1 MISKWENKELGKL
14 FEFSNGIN
22 FSSKEKG
29 SGLLTVD
36 VKNMYSNV
44 LDVNM
49 KHLYRVNKKVPRT
62 KLLQKGD
69 ILFVRSSVKKEGIGW
84 PAIFPG
90 YNEDVSYCG
99 FIIRGRPV
107 GEQFDPRF
115 LTYFLR
121 QAHVRM
127 AVVNESGS
135 TALTNISQPRL
146 GSIKVPLP
154 PLSEQKRI
162 AAILDKADAIRRKR
176 KAALD
181 MADEFLRATFL
192 DMFGDPVTNPKGWD
206 VKPLG
211 EVIATIRNGLS
222 PSTKGTYPG
231 KVFTLSAVTGADFLP
246 KAKKEALFDKDPTT
260 YEATSNDFLICRGN
274 GNLKLVGKAKF
285 PKGNYQGITFPDTVI
300 AANVLT
306 EIILPEVLEAQWAT
320 FFIRD
325 QIERGARTT
334 NGTHKINQ
342 SVIKNIE
349 VAIPDMKAQLAFKKN
364 VQGMSRYLS
373 KTTNAHADTLFASLS
388 QRAFQGKL

>member
-1 MISKWENKELGKL
+1 MMWDMVKLGDCCEVISGGTPSRKKP
-14 FEFSNGIN
+14 EFWGGSIAWATPKDISSLDGAVLDTTPEFITEEGLKRSSATILPKGAIL
-22 FSSKEKG
+22 FSSRAPI
-29 SGLLTVD
+29 GLVAIAGREMTTNQGF
-36 VKNMYSNV
+36 KNLV
-44 LDVNM
+44 PG
-49 KHLYRVNKKVPRT
+49 KKVNSGYLYHCMNMMAPRIASLGNGAT
-62 KLLQKGD
+62 FKEVSKR
-69 ILFVRSSVKKEGIGW
+69 VVSSVEI
-84 PAIFPG
+84 
-90 YNEDVSYCG
+90 
-99 FIIRGRPV
+99 
-107 GEQFDPRF
+107 
-115 LTYFLR
+115 
-121 QAHVRM
+121 
-127 AVVNESGS
+127 
-135 TALTNISQPRL
+135 
-146 GSIKVPLP
+146 PLP